1 MGQLHATN
9 RAVLHQHGCMV
20 RTGLNQGCL
29 LQGRITQ
36 ENCGVVP
43 MEGISGDP
51 PLHPPFSR
59 SPTAAAQNSIQAGVS
74 NSRKGESPPP
84 LSGLCSRP
92 LPPSQHRSSSLCLDG
107 ALWVPVCSHCPLSCC
122 WVPQTQPCPIL
133 LTPTLQM
140 LISAE
145 QIPSWFSLPKR
156 ASAPDAP
163 FPVQSEGKETLH
175 CLLATLCHTPQYVP

>member
-1 MGQLHATN
+1 
-9 RAVLHQHGCMV
+9 
-20 RTGLNQGCL
+20 
-29 LQGRITQ
+29 
-36 ENCGVVP
+36 

-133 LTPTLQM
+133 LTPTLQI
-140 LISAE
+140 LISTDRCP
-145 QIPSWFSLPKR
+145 PSLLFSITSALVP
-156 ASAPDAP
+156 ASLLL
-163 FPVQSEGKETLH
+163 F
-175 CLLATLCHTPQYVP
+175 CLLASLFRRFGFNILIFPALRAVTSFLCSGKLKHRQVADLIL